1 MIDEGVCIVSV
12 MCSEYAM
19 VLESVPFM
27 VLALFLILM
36 SHALALESGGYVE
49 TFREEVVGR
58 TCRITV
64 WGSALRSPIC
74 SFKISFSMGHC

>member
-1 MIDEGVCIVSV
+1 M

-36 SHALALESGGYVE
+36 SHTLALESAGYVE
-49 TFREEVVGR
+49 TYREEVVGR
-58 TCRITV
+58 AYRITL
-64 WGSALRSPIC
+64 WGSAPRSPIC
-74 SFKISFSMGHC
+74 SFKISFLMGHC